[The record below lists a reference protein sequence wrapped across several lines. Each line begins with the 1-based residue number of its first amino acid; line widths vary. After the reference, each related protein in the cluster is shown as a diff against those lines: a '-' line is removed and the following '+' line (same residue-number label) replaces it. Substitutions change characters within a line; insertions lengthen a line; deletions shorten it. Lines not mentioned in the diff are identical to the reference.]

1 MMESKNI
8 IRVVASPCHE
18 QHSLSIGVVL
28 LITHHFLQGNGG
40 TNLKAYEAPIGRLV
54 ASGDTRSVVVDHSLV
69 IEHLH
74 VRSHLMPSA
83 CVGHFVGKCGR
94 PKAAVLA

>member
-28 LITHHFLQGNGG
+28 LITHHFLHGNGG
-40 TNLKAYEAPIGRLV
+40 SDFEADEAPIGIPV
-54 ASGDTRSVVVDHSLV
+54 PSGDTRAEVRDDLLV
-69 IEHLH
+69 IQNLY
-74 VRSHLMPSA
+74 VSSNLMPSTR
-83 CVGHFVGKCGR
+83 VSHFMGKHGR